1 MNSIIT
7 FIQKLSP
14 NKYIGKT
21 EKSELEKLCDELDEI
36 KYEKLIE
43 GLKEVINAKKYTK
56 KLKERLE
63 NLTKDLLEEGIT
75 QKEVNNLIDEAIEE
89 IKEIEEENLEE
100 ELDKDC
106 TRYNKFTE
114 SNPAEHIYYNKT
126 KNKYVLDYEGKTKS
140 KKDLSDVSLLL
151 KEKIEQEKREFFS
164 KILSLK
170 KFQYKGKKIIIYL
183 TENNK
188 AYFDLNHVINLLD
201 DINAKNKKYAEY
213 KNDIVL
219 YDIRDNEYGGFY
231 IKEYINQE
239 TFYKILLHSNSSF
252 ARKFKED
259 IAKILDELTNQG
271 NLILSNDKLTLVEN
285 KKPIEYLTEKV
296 IYTQTYENEILVN
309 FVKEKIIESK
319 KNNWNKYMY
328 RHIMYFFIITLE
340 DPLYQNRILCKIG
353 YSCDF
358 LKRIKSLEN
367 EYKCKFY
374 LINMKLVHSVQNEKD
389 FHTLL
394 KRKFPELSVDLK
406 IGSRDKD
413 ETYVFDLDLYK
424 TYMDYVDKGEFNKV
438 EIELE
443 EDNKKILDDYFGNID
458 ERYEREIILKI
469 KPQIEICKIRSLE
482 QKEYAVKLNDKY
494 YEYMKYSLVET
505 NRHKEVMK
513 DKDIILKEKEIEL
526 KKIELE
532 IIRASK

>member
-1 MNSIIT
+1 
-7 FIQKLSP
+7 
-14 NKYIGKT
+14 
-21 EKSELEKLCDELDEI
+21 
-36 KYEKLIE
+36 
-43 GLKEVINAKKYTK
+43 
-56 KLKERLE
+56 
-63 NLTKDLLEEGIT
+63 
-75 QKEVNNLIDEAIEE
+75 
-89 IKEIEEENLEE
+89 
-100 ELDKDC
+100 
-106 TRYNKFTE
+106 
-114 SNPAEHIYYNKT
+114 
-126 KNKYVLDYEGKTKS
+126 
-140 KKDLSDVSLLL
+140 
-151 KEKIEQEKREFFS
+151 
-164 KILSLK
+164 
-170 KFQYKGKKIIIYL
+170 
-183 TENNK
+183 
-188 AYFDLNHVINLLD
+188 
-201 DINAKNKKYAEY
+201 
-213 KNDIVL
+213 
-219 YDIRDNEYGGFY
+219 
-231 IKEYINQE
+231 
-239 TFYKILLHSNSSF
+239 
-252 ARKFKED
+252 
-259 IAKILDELTNQG
+259 
-271 NLILSNDKLTLVEN
+271 
-285 KKPIEYLTEKV
+285 
-296 IYTQTYENEILVN
+296 
-309 FVKEKIIESK
+309 
-319 KNNWNKYMY
+319 
-328 RHIMYFFIITLE
+328 MYFFIITLE

-374 LINMKLVHSVQNEKD
+374 LINMKLVHSVQDEKD

>member
-1 MNSIIT
+1 MNSIIKL
-7 FIQKLSP
+7 IQNLSP
-14 NKYIGKT
+14 NKYIPKT
-21 EKSELEKLCDELDEI
+21 EKTELVKLCEELDQI
-36 KYEKLIE
+36 KYKKLIE
-43 GLKEVINAKKYTK
+43 GLKEVLSAQKYTK
-56 KLKERLE
+56 KLKVTIE
-63 NLTKDLLEEGIT
+63 NLTKDLLEEGKT
-75 QKEVNNLIDEAIEE
+75 QKEVNEILEEAIEE

-100 ELDKDC
+100 ELDKEC
-106 TRYNKFTE
+106 ERYNKFTE
-114 SNPAEHIYYNKT
+114 SNPAE
-126 KNKYVLDYEGKTKS
+126 YVSGRKDKSYRLIIPNEKEIKS
-140 KKDLSDVSLLL
+140 KNLSKIIEKL
-151 KEKIEQEKREFFS
+151 KEKKSTEIRKKFL
-164 KILSLK
+164 KICTLK
-170 KFQYKGKKIIIYL
+170 KFQYKGKKIIIYI

-201 DINAKNKKYAEY
+201 DKSKKDKYAEY

-231 IKEYINQE
+231 IKEYVNQE

-374 LINMKLVHSVQNEKD
+374 LINMKLVHSVQDEKD